1 MVQSHFYRDPQLV
14 RPFPPFRPSVPIN
27 VQNLFLARLM
37 ATLENIPS
45 RVHASRP
52 AVRKGV
58 YSPTVNPSLPGTS
71 AQASDDVECGNLPAP
86 DEAPIDYSSSDP
98 SQPQHLIIG
107 INQVTRA
114 LEHQLQFSRRRIT
127 LCTSSQRVDQPD
139 VPSSNMA
146 IVFVCCADLDPPA
159 LVDHI
164 PYLVAGCNSA
174 KDIPQTIRLVPL
186 PKGSEATISQTIGLR
201 RAAVIGIDVRGS
213 LRNFIPSL
221 DYPRTFSTAC
231 IPFSCNISGP
241 SGVCPGRWR
250 SLALPLRCQECPAAC
265 TYPYQATPYDCSEK
279 HESCEGTKVE
289 SKSSSQ
295 NEIAR
300 ISAVSAPKASHDV
313 DNRGSGHHLMW
324 TSTHF

>member
-1 MVQSHFYRDPQLV
+1 MSDQPARAHNHLSNRARV
-14 RPFPPFRPSVPIN
+14 RSVLERKPIFKSVLENPFQIKWPSVPIN

-174 KDIPQTIRLVPL
+174 KDIPQAIRLVPL

-201 RAAVIGIDVRGS
+201 RAAVIGIDHASPLAAIFQDLLGS
-213 LRNFIPSL
+213 VPVVGAPWLCLSDAKSAQQLVPTHIKQLR
-221 DYPRTFSTAC
+221 TT
-231 IPFSCNISGP
+231 
-241 SGVCPGRWR
+241 
-250 SLALPLRCQECPAAC
+250 
-265 TYPYQATPYDCSEK
+265 
-279 HESCEGTKVE
+279 
-289 SKSSSQ
+289 
-295 NEIAR
+295 
-300 ISAVSAPKASHDV
+300 APKNMKVAKEQRSKARAAAKTKSQGFPRSVRRKPRMTLTTGAAD
-313 DNRGSGHHLMW
+313 
-324 TSTHF
+324 TT